1 MFRKLLPKEEK
12 YFENFRMMVQHL
24 TDMADLTLKLFSS
37 ETFDK
42 NIILEIKPIERR
54 CDEITSKIFKR
65 LNQTFIT
72 PFDREDIFNL
82 IKKMGDIS
90 DILYAAVI
98 RVDLFNSN
106 EKIKYA
112 DEITSI
118 IVQQLKA
125 LEIAIQDLKAKHVNE
140 CKAVKDLETEADSVY
155 HTAIRELFRDEK
167 DAIELIKKKEILG
180 LLEDA
185 SDKCQSVA
193 NVILSIFI
201 KNA

>member
-12 YFENFRMMVQHL
+12 YFENFRMMIQHL

-37 ETFDK
+37 DTFDK

-82 IKKMGDIS
+82 IKKLDDIG
-90 DILYAAVI
+90 DILYAASI
-98 RVDLFNSN
+98 RVDLFNSS

-112 DEITSI
+112 DEIASI

-125 LEIAIQDLKAKHVNE
+125 LEIAIQDLKVKHVNE
-140 CKAVKDLETEADSVY
+140 CKAVKDLETEADKVY
-155 HTAIRELFRDEK
+155 HSAIRELFSNEK

-185 SDKCQSVA
+185 SDKCQSAA
-193 NVILSIFI
+193 NVILAIFI